1 MLTAAEIERIRI
13 YATAAEQDKALDSSY
28 YRTAYERFMTSDK
41 TLDLLAA
48 LAEAQARIAALEAQL
63 SSAGNA
69 LKAAAGFQRP
79 KSATRHLYLQWGT
92 EALAAAQTSATGGQ
106 G

>member
-13 YATAAEQDKALDSSY
+13 YATAAEQDKALASSY
-28 YRTAYERFMTSDK
+28 FRTQYEQFMMPAK
-41 TLDLLAA
+41 TLALLTA
-48 LAEAQARIAALEAQL
+48 LTEAQARIAALEAQL
-63 SSAGNA
+63 TSAG
-69 LKAAAGFQRP
+69 LSLQAAAGFQRP

-92 EALAAAQTSATGGQ
+92 EALAAAQPSATGGH